1 MRVTF
6 RKGAALALVLALSAC
21 GGGES
26 GPPPSSGPGPTP
38 SPSPSPSPSPTPTPG
53 PSYTTFA
60 NLTGDR
66 SFVTSCTA
74 YVPRGALGVPGA
86 EGIQGHATDGLLTY
100 TQATQS
106 YRVFTPNNVSSLFG
120 PGDLQTSTNPN
131 VIRYTKPS
139 PRTAGATENFS
150 IVTPVPGTQGL
161 TYTRA
166 TFINI
171 EGDAGSGTQA
181 RTQAFCVTG
190 VPTINTDLP
199 AGPIVNFSQ
208 FEVRGT
214 VFDARSGALQ
224 VGTINGTQSAL
235 GVNLTNGQVTFSFAV
250 DATFSGSS
258 TPTRVGVFQ
267 GTGSLVEQTSGLI
280 GTIEASGPP
289 GFVRGGF
296 FGPQGGEFAYVFTYG
311 LDQDFNGV
319 NELFVVGTVAGRR

>member
-1 MRVTF
+1 V
-6 RKGAALALVLALSAC
+6 
-21 GGGES
+21 
-26 GPPPSSGPGPTP
+26 
-38 SPSPSPSPSPTPTPG
+38 
-53 PSYTTFA
+53 
-60 NLTGDR
+60 
-66 SFVTSCTA
+66 
-74 YVPRGALGVPGA
+74 

-106 YRVFTPNNVSSLFG
+106 YRVFTPNNVSSVFG

-131 VIRYTKPS
+131 VIRYSKPS
-139 PRTAGATENFS
+139 PRTAGATENFT
-150 IVTPVPGTQGL
+150 IATPVPGTQGL

-166 TFINI
+166 TFTNI

-181 RTQAFCVTG
+181 RTQAFCITG
-190 VPTINTDLP
+190 VSTINTDLP

-250 DATFSGSS
+250 DAIFSGSS
-258 TPTRVGVFQ
+258 TPTRVGVLQ

-280 GTIEASGPP
+280 GTIETGGPP

-296 FGPQGGEFAYVFTYG
+296 FGPQGSEFAYVFTYG

-319 NELFVVGTVAGRR
+319 NELFIVGTVAGRR